1 MSISA
6 ADKEREGQRWAMFL
20 KMKKGI
26 FSDVINAAFEREG
39 QINNDT
45 KVADVYGRRNSGV
58 TDAGGK

>member
-1 MSISA
+1 MG
-6 ADKEREGQRWAMFL
+6 DVFKDE
-20 KMKKGI
+20 KKAFFI
-26 FSDVINAAFEREG
+26 DVINAAFKREG